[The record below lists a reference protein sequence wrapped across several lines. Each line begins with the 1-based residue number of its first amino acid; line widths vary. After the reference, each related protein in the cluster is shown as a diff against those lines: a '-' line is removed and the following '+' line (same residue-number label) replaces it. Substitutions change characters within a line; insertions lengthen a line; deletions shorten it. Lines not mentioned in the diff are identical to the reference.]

1 MFKSVGNI
9 MNISRIFAAMRL
21 AFLTLVAGLFLGA
34 CGSSGSSDAVDTT
47 PVATTGMVGILF
59 TDAPTDEFSEINL
72 NVVQAILIGEDEHEE
87 MVFNGSEP
95 INLLDL
101 ENFSEP
107 VMFGEVQV
115 GTYTKL
121 RLVIDELEL
130 VPLGGGASI
139 YPKLPANGKIDLL
152 QPEGFNVLPGRTMLI
167 EIDMDA
173 NKSIKITGAGNSKN
187 IQFRPVVKVKVSDDD
202 SGDTRYK
209 LVRLEGSVSDNP
221 GDPADTFEL
230 CDIESP
236 DYCVNVSTDTTTS
249 FFDADGLGTDFSGVT
264 GGAMAV
270 VIGQYVTD
278 PEIYLSALVVEI
290 GGNAEQVK
298 GNVVSDPAE
307 NKFLLVADD
316 DSDLVIELQPGT
328 KYFDESGAIGADSI
342 VLGVDIEVEGVLPAK
357 DDPEDPDLMR
367 AALIFLEAEDDEQ
380 ISGMIIEPIVEPTV
394 DVVGSFGLTLTEG
407 GDTCVRVNSDADILL
422 VDEVN
427 SEVTMGTFADLAVD
441 QNVDLFGM
449 TAEDTC
455 FDANEVIV
463 EVVVETP

>member
-1 MFKSVGNI
+1 
-9 MNISRIFAAMRL
+9 MNILRIFAAMRI
-21 AFLTLVAGLFLGA
+21 ASLTLAAALFLSA
-34 CGSSGSSDAVDTT
+34 CGSSSNSSSEPVDTT
-47 PVATTGMVGILF
+47 PVATTGTVGILF
-59 TDAPTDEFSEINL
+59 TDAPTDELSEINL
-72 NVVQAILIGEDEHEE
+72 NVIQAILIGEDEHQE
-87 MVFNGSEP
+87 MVFQGSEP
-95 INLLDL
+95 INLLAL

-130 VPLGGGASI
+130 VPLDGSDSI

-173 NKSIKITGAGNSKN
+173 NKSIKITGAGKSKN
-187 IQFRPVVKVKVSDDD
+187 IQFRPVVKVKVNNDD
-202 SGDTRYK
+202 SGDTPYK

-221 GDPADTFEL
+221 GDPANTFEL
-230 CDIESP
+230 CDIDSP

-278 PEIYLSALVVEI
+278 PEIFLSALVVEI
-290 GGNAEQVK
+290 GGSAEQVK
-298 GNVVSDPAE
+298 GNVVSDPADS
-307 NKFLLVADD
+307 KFLLVADD

-328 KYFDESGAIGADSI
+328 KYFDETGAIGDDAI
-342 VLGVDIEVEGVLPAK
+342 VLGVDVEIEGVLPAK
-357 DDPEDPDLMR
+357 ADPNDPDLMR
-367 AALIFLEAEDDEQ
+367 AALVFVEAEEDAQ
-380 ISGMIIEPIVEPTV
+380 ISGTIIEPIVEPT
-394 DVVGSFGLTLTEG
+394 DSALGSFGLTLSGG
-407 GDTCVRVNSDADILL
+407 GDTCVDVNTDADILL
-422 VDEVN
+422 VDETN

-441 QNVDLFGM
+441 QSVDVFGTM
-449 TAEDTC
+449 PETGC
-455 FDANEVIV
+455 FLANEVIV